1 MKPIMKFAAAAAM
14 AFSIGMLPQAN
25 AEITLKS
32 NGVGDAL
39 LFPVFNGYVDNYFT
53 ISNSSNQWVQ
63 AHIRYRNAS
72 WSGELLDFDVI
83 FSPGD
88 VLIFRIADLN
98 GDGKWEIDQSLD
110 PKTFEYSGMLKSCE
124 GVETPC
130 IAPSEL
136 LIPPASAAVPEA
148 EIMHAKMAGYI
159 EVISEGYLN
168 GMTHAKM
175 ARLTAPAFA
184 GQRAAEGQRE
194 VDNKLGTS
202 IWSWVDGQNATESS
216 VGSGKYAG
224 YHSTRT
230 AEDAGN
236 WLSGTAFITVPNTG
250 MGIAYNAEAFVN
262 FRTTSTMTSERIDIT
277 PIGGNPIRHRI
288 DNYPNDWA
296 VIVHNEDSI
305 GAAGGI
311 SPQGDYIY
319 GFRPERPD
327 EDRTDEA
334 RISFNNTWGPTLAD
348 GDDYNVSATWAVD
361 PFDPEIDNWDNELCP
376 IAAIQVGFHLC
387 ANSIAEVEDAIRAGG
402 QVYTSFFFDEGE
414 YDNTKLES
422 WYFTLFPTK
431 FYQGEHPNY
440 WLVQPATLSNY
451 ISKSVAWLLALGKPI
466 SLEIWDHEEH
476 PGSGS
481 TPDCPI
487 SPCLPDDVAVAALGQ
502 ELALFNVDWI
512 KSFFTA
518 GAVDTYT
525 KGRVVVAPG
534 QNALDPKINGFGVV
548 KANPTW
554 PFLGYTF
561 ELDPAIP
568 ALGHWRSMQR

>member
-1 MKPIMKFAAAAAM
+1 
-14 AFSIGMLPQAN
+14 
-25 AEITLKS
+25 
-32 NGVGDAL
+32 
-39 LFPVFNGYVDNYFT
+39 
-53 ISNSSNQWVQ
+53 
-63 AHIRYRNAS
+63 
-72 WSGELLDFDVI
+72 LLDFDVI

-110 PKTFEYSGMLKSCE
+110 PKTFEYSGMKRFCE
-124 GVETPC
+124 AGKATETGKATDTPC

-136 LIPPASAAVPEA
+136 LIPPASPRVSEA

-159 EVISEGYLN
+159 EVISEGYFNKCSNSSGSLRTCMN
-168 GMTHAKM
+168 HTNM
-175 ARLTAPAFA
+175 ARLTDPAFA
-184 GQRAAEGQRE
+184 GQRAADGQRE

-202 IWSWVDGQNATESS
+202 IWSWVDGENATEI
-216 VGSGKYAG
+216 SGRYVG

-230 AEDAGN
+230 AEDVGN
-236 WLSGTAFITVPNTG
+236 WLSGSAFITVPNTG

-262 FRTTSTMTSERIDIT
+262 FRTTSTMGSDRTDIT
-277 PIGGNPIRHRI
+277 DLLGGDMIRHRI
-288 DNYPNDWA
+288 DNYPDDWA

-305 GAAGGI
+305 GDAGGI
-311 SPQGDYIY
+311 SPQGDYVY
-319 GFRPERPD
+319 GFIPERPK
-327 EDRTDEA
+327 EDRTDES

-376 IAAIQVGFHLC
+376 IAAIQIGFHLC

-414 YDNTKLES
+414 YGNTKLGS

-431 FYQGEHPNY
+431 FYQGEREDHRRQVT
-440 WLVQPATLSNY
+440 LVTLGGPTNSSY
-451 ISKSVAWLLALGKPI
+451 VIEAVAWLLALGKPI

-518 GAVDTYT
+518 GAVESYT

-534 QNALDPKINGFGVV
+534 PNASDPSRNGFGVV

-561 ELDPAIP
+561 ELDPTIS